1 MRRVR
6 DLSVVCIYM
15 HVPAGPWLYIV
26 SGYMVLEHS
35 RSPTSPHK
43 MITHRIDD
51 LGQQHTLALCYWI
64 TY

>member
-1 MRRVR
+1 
-6 DLSVVCIYM
+6 M